1 MTGVKQSFQN
11 SWAILGIATFVIGAV
26 IGTSP
31 ALLAQSAN
39 PFGIPDTKAT
49 NPAAKVVAAS
59 GSRGQ
64 GWLEQGRSEVLARHG
79 MVATSDPLAAE
90 AGLEILRQGG
100 NAIDAAVAAAAVL
113 DVTSQN
119 DTGIGGDLFALVWSA
134 QDKKLYALNSAGW
147 APAAWS
153 PEFFTEQLGVS
164 RMPFNTVNAA
174 TVPGAISGYDAM
186 LQRFGT
192 MGFQETFAR
201 AVQLAEEGWGQAER
215 RHQDLQS
222 VQDKLLADPDSAAV
236 FLPNGEVPPLYTII
250 RNPQLADALRL
261 IQAGGRDAFY
271 KGAIADA
278 IVAKIQANGGVMTH
292 ADLAEFESEWVEPI
306 STNYHGYDVYQ
317 LPPPGQGFAALEMLN
332 ILEVCAPVHGVDLA
346 ALGPSHPD
354 YWHLLV
360 EAKKLAYSDLQAYNA
375 DPLFAE
381 VPVNELLSK
390 SYAATLCD
398 RIDMNQAAEPSVKG
412 GLDGGTI
419 YLTTADR
426 WGNMV
431 SFIHSVFSVYGSG
444 VTVPPYGM
452 ILHNRA
458 SAFSLEAD
466 HPNVVAPRKRPF
478 HSIIAGFVM
487 KDNEPLMTFGNMGG
501 SVQPETHAQH
511 MVNVID
517 NGMNVQMTTDAA
529 RFTHSQNSNIL
540 SLEHNL
546 FSLVGPALAAKG
558 HDLRSVNGGSV
569 GGYQG
574 ILFTKD
580 PSLPEPVF
588 TPDSI
593 ANDNPVN
600 GVYRGGSDH
609 RKDGQAVG
617 W

>member
-1 MTGVKQSFQN
+1 MQPQIRTL
-11 SWAILGIATFVIGAV
+11 AIFLAGLV
-26 IGTSP
+26 S
-31 ALLAQSAN
+31 ALTQAALAQSST
-39 PFGIPDTKAT
+39 PFGIPDAKSP
-49 NPAAKVVAAS
+49 NPAANLVATS

-64 GWLEQGRSEVLARHG
+64 GWLEQGRSEVVARHG

-90 AGLEILRQGG
+90 AGLEILRNGG

-134 QDKKLYALNSAGW
+134 RDQKLYALNSAGW
-147 APAAWS
+147 APAAWNL
-153 PEFFTEQLGVS
+153 EFFTDELGLT
-164 RMPFNTVNAA
+164 RMPSSSVNAA
-174 TVPGAISGYDAM
+174 TVPGAISGYDAL
-186 LQRFGT
+186 LQRFGS
-192 MGFQETFAR
+192 MDFQQTFAR

-215 RHQDLQS
+215 RHADLLS
-222 VQDKLLADPDSAAV
+222 VKDKLLADPDSAAA
-236 FLPNGEVPPLYTII
+236 FLPNGEVPPLYSII
-250 RNPQLADALRL
+250 SNPQLADALRL
-261 IQAGGRDAFY
+261 IQQQGRDAFY
-271 KGAIADA
+271 RGAIADA
-278 IVAKIQANGGVMTH
+278 IVAKVQSSGGVMTH

-306 STNYHGYDVYQ
+306 STNYHGYDVFQ

-346 ALGPSHPD
+346 ALGPSNPD
-354 YWHLLV
+354 YWHFLV
-360 EAKKLAYSDLQAYNA
+360 EAKKLAYSDLQAYNG
-375 DPLFAE
+375 DPLFSDI
-381 VPVNELLSK
+381 PVEKLLSK
-390 SYAATLCD
+390 SYAASLCE
-398 RIDMNQAAEPSVKG
+398 RIDMAQAAEPAVQG

-458 SAFSLEAD
+458 SAFSLEAN

-487 KDNEPLMTFGNMGG
+487 KEGEPLMAFGNMGG

-529 RFTHSQNSNIL
+529 RFTHSQNSNML

-546 FSLVGPALAAKG
+546 YALVGRALEAKG
-558 HDLRSVNGGSV
+558 HSVRAVNGGSV

-574 ILFTKD
+574 ILFTRD
-580 PSLPEPVF
+580 PALP
-588 TPDSI
+588 TPDLTQESI
-593 ANDNPVN
+593 QTSIEEDHPVN
-600 GVYRGGSDH
+600 GIYRGGSDH